1 MPLLAAPTVVGW
13 WYLSHSHVGHISSL
27 RSVLSVEQ
35 VLKPPGGGSSVF
47 LSDTE
52 PAEPAPTRR
61 RNTNH
66 LQSSV
71 LGGSNN
77 GDSAKNKPGNDSHE
91 RLFGVP
97 EVRLPSAAINRFKSN
112 VPIGSPTDV
121 PDNTINGNK
130 TPQAH
135 MARNPVT
142 GAGMVDRDSLLRRS
156 AKKRGNA
163 TRLVC
168 KDGNPVT
175 GEGYVATNGEKA
187 PAEPAVNNPVV
198 NGTTASKPAS
208 AQPQAPVQ
216 QQRARVPPGG
226 FSSGLW

>member
-1 MPLLAAPTVVGW
+1 MPLLAALSVVGW
-13 WYLSHSHVGHISSL
+13 WYLSHSHVGHISSSL
-27 RSVLSVEQ
+27 SSVLSVEQ
-35 VLKPPGGGSSVF
+35 CVTLVCILSCRSFSTQVLHVASSKPGSPYHSGMEREHFSRFQLGLVISSPSPQQLVGVLKPPGGGSSVF

-130 TPQAH
+130 TPQALNIPR
-135 MARNPVT
+135 APLRT
-142 GAGMVDRDSLLRRS
+142 FLSKLSRRLLLDTPR
-156 AKKRGNA
+156 
-163 TRLVC
+163 
-168 KDGNPVT
+168 KD
-175 GEGYVATNGEKA
+175 
-187 PAEPAVNNPVV
+187 
-198 NGTTASKPAS
+198 
-208 AQPQAPVQ
+208 
-216 QQRARVPPGG
+216 
-226 FSSGLW
+226 